1 MKAKSALQS
10 LRQGIVICDAKGCVV
25 HVNAAYAE
33 FTGIRPEKIR
43 GKRIR
48 DVRVGSLVPKVLRT
62 GEAIEGV
69 YKSDGERSY
78 FASVYPIYEAGE
90 KKGTVSIVT
99 TLEQSRARKRPGGG
113 TLKERVRE
121 FERQEIRRTLLL
133 YDDNLEGKK
142 QAAEAWAFRCPRCT
156 ARWRANKRAEKANA
170 AGLKEGMLHGQ
181 RTEDGIFT
189 LCRGRVRSS
198 NRLIFRFRFAL
209 PYGVPMF
216 RLDDRAEI

>member
-25 HVNAAYAE
+25 YINAAYAE

-142 QAAEAWAFRCPRCT
+142 QAAEA
-156 ARWRANKRAEKANA
+156 
-170 AGLKEGMLHGQ
+170 L
-181 RTEDGIFT
+181 GISLST
-189 LCRGRVRSS
+189 LYSKMES
-198 NRLIFRFRFAL
+198 K
-209 PYGVPMF
+209 
-216 RLDDRAEI
+216 

>member
-25 HVNAAYAE
+25 YVNAAYAE
-33 FTGIRPEKIR
+33 FTGIRPEEIR

-62 GEAIEGV
+62 GEAIESV

-121 FERQEIRRTLLL
+121 FERQEIRRMLLL

-142 QAAEAWAFRCPRCT
+142 QAAEV
-156 ARWRANKRAEKANA
+156 
-170 AGLKEGMLHGQ
+170 L
-181 RTEDGIFT
+181 GISLST
-189 LCRGRVRSS
+189 LYSKMES
-198 NRLIFRFRFAL
+198 K
-209 PYGVPMF
+209 
-216 RLDDRAEI
+216 

>member
-25 HVNAAYAE
+25 YVNAAYAE
-33 FTGIRPEKIR
+33 FTGIRPEEIR

-99 TLEQSRARKRPGGG
+99 TLEQSRARKRLSGG

-142 QAAEAWAFRCPRCT
+142 QAAEA
-156 ARWRANKRAEKANA
+156 
-170 AGLKEGMLHGQ
+170 L
-181 RTEDGIFT
+181 GISLST
-189 LCRGRVRSS
+189 LYSKMES
-198 NRLIFRFRFAL
+198 K
-209 PYGVPMF
+209 
-216 RLDDRAEI
+216 

>member
-25 HVNAAYAE
+25 YVNAAYAE

-99 TLEQSRARKRPGGG
+99 TLEQSRARRRPGGG

-121 FERQEIRRTLLL
+121 FERQEIRQTLLL

-142 QAAEAWAFRCPRCT
+142 QAAEA
-156 ARWRANKRAEKANA
+156 
-170 AGLKEGMLHGQ
+170 L
-181 RTEDGIFT
+181 GISLST
-189 LCRGRVRSS
+189 LYSKMES
-198 NRLIFRFRFAL
+198 K
-209 PYGVPMF
+209 
-216 RLDDRAEI
+216 

>member
-25 HVNAAYAE
+25 YVNAAYAE

-90 KKGTVSIVT
+90 
-99 TLEQSRARKRPGGG
+99 
-113 TLKERVRE
+113 
-121 FERQEIRRTLLL
+121 IRRTLLL

-142 QAAEAWAFRCPRCT
+142 QAAEA
-156 ARWRANKRAEKANA
+156 
-170 AGLKEGMLHGQ
+170 L
-181 RTEDGIFT
+181 GISLST
-189 LCRGRVRSS
+189 LYSKMES
-198 NRLIFRFRFAL
+198 K
-209 PYGVPMF
+209 
-216 RLDDRAEI
+216 

>member
-25 HVNAAYAE
+25 YVNAAYAE
-33 FTGIRPEKIR
+33 FTGIRPEEIR

-121 FERQEIRRTLLL
+121 FERQEIRQTLLL

-142 QAAEAWAFRCPRCT
+142 QAAEA
-156 ARWRANKRAEKANA
+156 
-170 AGLKEGMLHGQ
+170 L
-181 RTEDGIFT
+181 GISLST
-189 LCRGRVRSS
+189 LYSKMES
-198 NRLIFRFRFAL
+198 K
-209 PYGVPMF
+209 
-216 RLDDRAEI
+216 

>member
-25 HVNAAYAE
+25 YVNTAYAE
-33 FTGIRPEKIR
+33 FTGIRPEEIR

-142 QAAEAWAFRCPRCT
+142 QAAEA
-156 ARWRANKRAEKANA
+156 
-170 AGLKEGMLHGQ
+170 L
-181 RTEDGIFT
+181 GISLST
-189 LCRGRVRSS
+189 LYSKMES
-198 NRLIFRFRFAL
+198 K
-209 PYGVPMF
+209 
-216 RLDDRAEI
+216 

>member
-10 LRQGIVICDAKGCVV
+10 LRQGIVICDAKGCEVY
-25 HVNAAYAE
+25 VNAAYAE

-142 QAAEAWAFRCPRCT
+142 QAAEA
-156 ARWRANKRAEKANA
+156 
-170 AGLKEGMLHGQ
+170 L
-181 RTEDGIFT
+181 GISLST
-189 LCRGRVRSS
+189 LYSKMES
-198 NRLIFRFRFAL
+198 K
-209 PYGVPMF
+209 
-216 RLDDRAEI
+216 

>member
-25 HVNAAYAE
+25 YVNAAYAE

-121 FERQEIRRTLLL
+121 FEQQEIRRTLLL

-142 QAAEAWAFRCPRCT
+142 
-156 ARWRANKRAEKANA
+156 
-170 AGLKEGMLHGQ
+170 
-181 RTEDGIFT
+181 
-189 LCRGRVRSS
+189 
-198 NRLIFRFRFAL
+198 
-209 PYGVPMF
+209 
-216 RLDDRAEI
+216 

>member
-25 HVNAAYAE
+25 YVNAAYAE

-48 DVRVGSLVPKVLRT
+48 DVRVGALVPKVLRT

-142 QAAEAWAFRCPRCT
+142 QAAEA
-156 ARWRANKRAEKANA
+156 
-170 AGLKEGMLHGQ
+170 L
-181 RTEDGIFT
+181 GISLST
-189 LCRGRVRSS
+189 LYSKMES
-198 NRLIFRFRFAL
+198 K
-209 PYGVPMF
+209 
-216 RLDDRAEI
+216 

>member
-25 HVNAAYAE
+25 YVNAAYAE
-33 FTGIRPEKIR
+33 FTGIRPEEIR

-48 DVRVGSLVPKVLRT
+48 DVRVGALVPKVLRT

-142 QAAEAWAFRCPRCT
+142 QAAEA
-156 ARWRANKRAEKANA
+156 
-170 AGLKEGMLHGQ
+170 L
-181 RTEDGIFT
+181 GISLST
-189 LCRGRVRSS
+189 LYSKMES
-198 NRLIFRFRFAL
+198 K
-209 PYGVPMF
+209 
-216 RLDDRAEI
+216 

>member
-25 HVNAAYAE
+25 YVNAAYAE
-33 FTGIRPEKIR
+33 FTGIRPEEIR
-43 GKRIR
+43 GKKIR

-113 TLKERVRE
+113 TLKEHVRE

-142 QAAEAWAFRCPRCT
+142 QAAEA
-156 ARWRANKRAEKANA
+156 
-170 AGLKEGMLHGQ
+170 L
-181 RTEDGIFT
+181 GISLST
-189 LCRGRVRSS
+189 L
-198 NRLIFRFRFAL
+198 
-209 PYGVPMF
+209 YGKM
-216 RLDDRAEI
+216 ESK

>member
-25 HVNAAYAE
+25 YVNAAYAE

-78 FASVYPIYEAGE
+78 FTSVYPIYEAGE

-142 QAAEAWAFRCPRCT
+142 QAAEA
-156 ARWRANKRAEKANA
+156 
-170 AGLKEGMLHGQ
+170 L
-181 RTEDGIFT
+181 GISLST
-189 LCRGRVRSS
+189 LYSKMES
-198 NRLIFRFRFAL
+198 K
-209 PYGVPMF
+209 
-216 RLDDRAEI
+216 

>member
-25 HVNAAYAE
+25 YVNAAYAE

-99 TLEQSRARKRPGGG
+99 MLEQSRARKRPGGG

-142 QAAEAWAFRCPRCT
+142 QAAEA
-156 ARWRANKRAEKANA
+156 
-170 AGLKEGMLHGQ
+170 L
-181 RTEDGIFT
+181 GISLST
-189 LCRGRVRSS
+189 LYSKMES
-198 NRLIFRFRFAL
+198 K
-209 PYGVPMF
+209 
-216 RLDDRAEI
+216 

>member
-25 HVNAAYAE
+25 YVNAAYAE

-62 GEAIEGV
+62 GETIEGV

-142 QAAEAWAFRCPRCT
+142 QAAEA
-156 ARWRANKRAEKANA
+156 
-170 AGLKEGMLHGQ
+170 L
-181 RTEDGIFT
+181 GISLST
-189 LCRGRVRSS
+189 LYSKMES
-198 NRLIFRFRFAL
+198 K
-209 PYGVPMF
+209 
-216 RLDDRAEI
+216 

>member
-10 LRQGIVICDAKGCVV
+10 LRQGMVICDAKGCVV
-25 HVNAAYAE
+25 YVNAAYAE
-33 FTGIRPEKIR
+33 FTGIRPEEIR

-99 TLEQSRARKRPGGG
+99 TLEQSRARRRLGGG

-133 YDDNLEGKK
+133 YDGNLEGKK
-142 QAAEAWAFRCPRCT
+142 QAAEA
-156 ARWRANKRAEKANA
+156 
-170 AGLKEGMLHGQ
+170 L
-181 RTEDGIFT
+181 GISLST
-189 LCRGRVRSS
+189 LYSKMES
-198 NRLIFRFRFAL
+198 K
-209 PYGVPMF
+209 
-216 RLDDRAEI
+216 

>member
-25 HVNAAYAE
+25 YVNAAYAE

-121 FERQEIRRTLLL
+121 FEQQEIRRTLLL

-142 QAAEAWAFRCPRCT
+142 QAAEA
-156 ARWRANKRAEKANA
+156 
-170 AGLKEGMLHGQ
+170 L
-181 RTEDGIFT
+181 GISLST
-189 LCRGRVRSS
+189 LYSKMES
-198 NRLIFRFRFAL
+198 K
-209 PYGVPMF
+209 
-216 RLDDRAEI
+216 

>member
-25 HVNAAYAE
+25 YVNAAYAE
-33 FTGIRPEKIR
+33 FTGIHPEKIC

-62 GEAIEGV
+62 GEAIESV

-142 QAAEAWAFRCPRCT
+142 QAAEA
-156 ARWRANKRAEKANA
+156 
-170 AGLKEGMLHGQ
+170 L
-181 RTEDGIFT
+181 GISLST
-189 LCRGRVRSS
+189 LYSKMES
-198 NRLIFRFRFAL
+198 K
-209 PYGVPMF
+209 
-216 RLDDRAEI
+216 

>member
-25 HVNAAYAE
+25 YVNAAYAE
-33 FTGIRPEKIR
+33 FTGIRPEEIR

-48 DVRVGSLVPKVLRT
+48 DVRVGSLVSKVLRT

-99 TLEQSRARKRPGGG
+99 TLEQSRARRRPGGG

-142 QAAEAWAFRCPRCT
+142 QAAEA
-156 ARWRANKRAEKANA
+156 
-170 AGLKEGMLHGQ
+170 L
-181 RTEDGIFT
+181 GISLST
-189 LCRGRVRSS
+189 LYSKMES
-198 NRLIFRFRFAL
+198 K
-209 PYGVPMF
+209 
-216 RLDDRAEI
+216 

>member
-10 LRQGIVICDAKGCVV
+10 LRQGIVICDAEGCVV
-25 HVNAAYAE
+25 YVNAAYAE
-33 FTGIRPEKIR
+33 FTGIRPEEIR

-99 TLEQSRARKRPGGG
+99 TLEQSLARKRPGGG

-121 FERQEIRRTLLL
+121 FERQEIRWTLLL

-142 QAAEAWAFRCPRCT
+142 QAAEALGISLST
-156 ARWRANKRAEKANA
+156 LYSKMENK
-170 AGLKEGMLHGQ
+170 
-181 RTEDGIFT
+181 
-189 LCRGRVRSS
+189 
-198 NRLIFRFRFAL
+198 
-209 PYGVPMF
+209 
-216 RLDDRAEI
+216 

>member
-25 HVNAAYAE
+25 YVNTAYAE
-33 FTGIRPEKIR
+33 FTGIRPEEIR

-99 TLEQSRARKRPGGG
+99 TLEQSRARKRLSGG

-142 QAAEAWAFRCPRCT
+142 QAAEA
-156 ARWRANKRAEKANA
+156 
-170 AGLKEGMLHGQ
+170 L
-181 RTEDGIFT
+181 GISLST
-189 LCRGRVRSS
+189 LYSKMES
-198 NRLIFRFRFAL
+198 K
-209 PYGVPMF
+209 
-216 RLDDRAEI
+216 

>member
-25 HVNAAYAE
+25 YVNAAYAE
-33 FTGIRPEKIR
+33 FTGIRPEEIR

-99 TLEQSRARKRPGGG
+99 TLEQSRARRRPDGG
-113 TLKERVRE
+113 TLKERVRD

-142 QAAEAWAFRCPRCT
+142 QAAEA
-156 ARWRANKRAEKANA
+156 
-170 AGLKEGMLHGQ
+170 L
-181 RTEDGIFT
+181 GISLST
-189 LCRGRVRSS
+189 LYSKMES
-198 NRLIFRFRFAL
+198 K
-209 PYGVPMF
+209 
-216 RLDDRAEI
+216 

>member
-25 HVNAAYAE
+25 YVNAAYAE
-33 FTGIRPEKIR
+33 FTGIRPEEIR

-142 QAAEAWAFRCPRCT
+142 QAAEALGISLST
-156 ARWRANKRAEKANA
+156 LYSK
-170 AGLKEGMLHGQ
+170 
-181 RTEDGIFT
+181 TE
-189 LCRGRVRSS
+189 SK
-198 NRLIFRFRFAL
+198 
-209 PYGVPMF
+209 
-216 RLDDRAEI
+216 

>member
-25 HVNAAYAE
+25 YVNAAYAE

-121 FERQEIRRTLLL
+121 FERQEIRQTLLL

-142 QAAEAWAFRCPRCT
+142 QAAEA
-156 ARWRANKRAEKANA
+156 
-170 AGLKEGMLHGQ
+170 L
-181 RTEDGIFT
+181 GISLST
-189 LCRGRVRSS
+189 LYSKMES
-198 NRLIFRFRFAL
+198 K
-209 PYGVPMF
+209 
-216 RLDDRAEI
+216 

>member
-25 HVNAAYAE
+25 YVNAAYAE

-99 TLEQSRARKRPGGG
+99 TLEQSRARRRPGGG
-113 TLKERVRE
+113 TLKEHVRE

-142 QAAEAWAFRCPRCT
+142 QAAEA
-156 ARWRANKRAEKANA
+156 
-170 AGLKEGMLHGQ
+170 L
-181 RTEDGIFT
+181 GISLST
-189 LCRGRVRSS
+189 LYSKMES
-198 NRLIFRFRFAL
+198 K
-209 PYGVPMF
+209 
-216 RLDDRAEI
+216 

>member
-25 HVNAAYAE
+25 YVNAAYAE
-33 FTGIRPEKIR
+33 FTGIRPEEIR

-78 FASVYPIYEAGE
+78 FASEAGE

-99 TLEQSRARKRPGGG
+99 TLEQSRARRRPGGG

-121 FERQEIRRTLLL
+121 FERQEIRRALLL

-142 QAAEAWAFRCPRCT
+142 QAAEA
-156 ARWRANKRAEKANA
+156 
-170 AGLKEGMLHGQ
+170 L
-181 RTEDGIFT
+181 GISLST
-189 LCRGRVRSS
+189 LYSKMES
-198 NRLIFRFRFAL
+198 K
-209 PYGVPMF
+209 
-216 RLDDRAEI
+216 

>member
-25 HVNAAYAE
+25 YVNAAYAE
-33 FTGIRPEKIR
+33 FTGIRPEEIR

-121 FERQEIRRTLLL
+121 FERQEIRWTLLL

-142 QAAEAWAFRCPRCT
+142 QAAEA
-156 ARWRANKRAEKANA
+156 
-170 AGLKEGMLHGQ
+170 LDISLS
-181 RTEDGIFT
+181 T
-189 LCRGRVRSS
+189 LYSKMES
-198 NRLIFRFRFAL
+198 K
-209 PYGVPMF
+209 
-216 RLDDRAEI
+216 

>member
-1 MKAKSALQS
+1 MKAKSVLQS

-25 HVNAAYAE
+25 YVNAAYAE
-33 FTGIRPEKIR
+33 FTGIRPEEIR

-99 TLEQSRARKRPGGG
+99 TLEQSRARRRPGGG

-133 YDDNLEGKK
+133 YNDNLEGKK
-142 QAAEAWAFRCPRCT
+142 QAAEALGISLSTLYSKMESKQNVRIDSM
-156 ARWRANKRAEKANA
+156 
-170 AGLKEGMLHGQ
+170 MLN
-181 RTEDGIFT
+181 
-189 LCRGRVRSS
+189 S
-198 NRLIFRFRFAL
+198 
-209 PYGVPMF
+209 
-216 RLDDRAEI
+216 

>member
-25 HVNAAYAE
+25 YVNAAYAE
-33 FTGIRPEKIR
+33 FTGIRPEEIR

-99 TLEQSRARKRPGGG
+99 TLEQSRARRRPGGG

-142 QAAEAWAFRCPRCT
+142 QAAEA
-156 ARWRANKRAEKANA
+156 
-170 AGLKEGMLHGQ
+170 L
-181 RTEDGIFT
+181 GISLST
-189 LCRGRVRSS
+189 LYSKVESK
-198 NRLIFRFRFAL
+198 
-209 PYGVPMF
+209 
-216 RLDDRAEI
+216 

>member
-25 HVNAAYAE
+25 YVNAAYAE
-33 FTGIRPEKIR
+33 FTGIRPEEIR

-121 FERQEIRRTLLL
+121 FEWQEIRRTLLL

-142 QAAEAWAFRCPRCT
+142 QAAEA
-156 ARWRANKRAEKANA
+156 
-170 AGLKEGMLHGQ
+170 L
-181 RTEDGIFT
+181 GISLST
-189 LCRGRVRSS
+189 LYSKMES
-198 NRLIFRFRFAL
+198 K
-209 PYGVPMF
+209 
-216 RLDDRAEI
+216 

>member
-25 HVNAAYAE
+25 YVNAAYAE

-133 YDDNLEGKK
+133 CDDNLEGKK
-142 QAAEAWAFRCPRCT
+142 QAAEA
-156 ARWRANKRAEKANA
+156 
-170 AGLKEGMLHGQ
+170 L
-181 RTEDGIFT
+181 GISLST
-189 LCRGRVRSS
+189 LYSKMES
-198 NRLIFRFRFAL
+198 K
-209 PYGVPMF
+209 
-216 RLDDRAEI
+216 

>member
-25 HVNAAYAE
+25 YINAAYAE

-43 GKRIR
+43 GQRIR

-78 FASVYPIYEAGE
+78 FASVSPIYEAGE

-99 TLEQSRARKRPGGG
+99 TLEQSRARRRPGGG

-142 QAAEAWAFRCPRCT
+142 QAAEA
-156 ARWRANKRAEKANA
+156 
-170 AGLKEGMLHGQ
+170 L
-181 RTEDGIFT
+181 GISLST
-189 LCRGRVRSS
+189 LYSKMES
-198 NRLIFRFRFAL
+198 K
-209 PYGVPMF
+209 
-216 RLDDRAEI
+216 

>member
-25 HVNAAYAE
+25 YVNAAYAE

-48 DVRVGSLVPKVLRT
+48 DVRVGSLVPKVLRK

-99 TLEQSRARKRPGGG
+99 TLEQSRARRRPGGG

-142 QAAEAWAFRCPRCT
+142 QAAEA
-156 ARWRANKRAEKANA
+156 
-170 AGLKEGMLHGQ
+170 L
-181 RTEDGIFT
+181 GISLST
-189 LCRGRVRSS
+189 LYSKMES
-198 NRLIFRFRFAL
+198 K
-209 PYGVPMF
+209 
-216 RLDDRAEI
+216 

>member
-25 HVNAAYAE
+25 YVNAAYAE
-33 FTGIRPEKIR
+33 FTGIRPEEIR

-62 GEAIEGV
+62 GEAIECV

-142 QAAEAWAFRCPRCT
+142 QAAEA
-156 ARWRANKRAEKANA
+156 
-170 AGLKEGMLHGQ
+170 L
-181 RTEDGIFT
+181 GISLST
-189 LCRGRVRSS
+189 LYSKMES
-198 NRLIFRFRFAL
+198 K
-209 PYGVPMF
+209 
-216 RLDDRAEI
+216 

>member
-25 HVNAAYAE
+25 YVNAAYAE

-142 QAAEAWAFRCPRCT
+142 QVAEA
-156 ARWRANKRAEKANA
+156 
-170 AGLKEGMLHGQ
+170 L
-181 RTEDGIFT
+181 GISLST
-189 LCRGRVRSS
+189 LYSKMES
-198 NRLIFRFRFAL
+198 K
-209 PYGVPMF
+209 
-216 RLDDRAEI
+216 

>member
-25 HVNAAYAE
+25 YVNAAYAE

-99 TLEQSRARKRPGGG
+99 TLEQSRARRRPGGG

-142 QAAEAWAFRCPRCT
+142 QAAEA
-156 ARWRANKRAEKANA
+156 
-170 AGLKEGMLHGQ
+170 L
-181 RTEDGIFT
+181 GISLST
-189 LCRGRVRSS
+189 L
-198 NRLIFRFRFAL
+198 
-209 PYGVPMF
+209 YGKM
-216 RLDDRAEI
+216 ESK

>member
-25 HVNAAYAE
+25 YVNAAYAE
-33 FTGIRPEKIR
+33 FTGIRPEEIR

-78 FASVYPIYEAGE
+78 FASVYLIYEAGE
-90 KKGTVSIVT
+90 EKGTVSIVT

-142 QAAEAWAFRCPRCT
+142 QAAEA
-156 ARWRANKRAEKANA
+156 
-170 AGLKEGMLHGQ
+170 L
-181 RTEDGIFT
+181 GISLST
-189 LCRGRVRSS
+189 LYSKMES
-198 NRLIFRFRFAL
+198 K
-209 PYGVPMF
+209 
-216 RLDDRAEI
+216 

>member
-25 HVNAAYAE
+25 YVNAAYAE
-33 FTGIRPEKIR
+33 FTGIRPEEIR

-69 YKSDGERSY
+69 HKSDGERSY

-142 QAAEAWAFRCPRCT
+142 QAAEA
-156 ARWRANKRAEKANA
+156 
-170 AGLKEGMLHGQ
+170 L
-181 RTEDGIFT
+181 GISLST
-189 LCRGRVRSS
+189 LYSKMES
-198 NRLIFRFRFAL
+198 K
-209 PYGVPMF
+209 
-216 RLDDRAEI
+216 